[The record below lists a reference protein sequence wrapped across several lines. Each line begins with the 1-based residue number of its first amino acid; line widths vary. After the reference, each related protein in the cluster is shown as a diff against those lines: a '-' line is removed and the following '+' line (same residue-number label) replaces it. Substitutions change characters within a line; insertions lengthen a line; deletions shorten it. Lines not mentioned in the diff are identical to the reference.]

1 MAEKINVLT
10 VQREISDF
18 SLVNEI
24 DRQNDL
30 FNFAKLAGIDRM
42 DVLPFV
48 RLFELYKPAPDVSS
62 MSEILLNYMLA
73 NNGSG
78 SFIPDIDLNITNS
91 GNKPWEY
98 FIPKDIPKDDIRIN
112 TPARTL
118 VKLGDNYLYI
128 PSGQLMDYRIEDIRS
143 EFNTF
148 MFTPIHTKPS
158 MLRCISK
165 KDRILPIANLTPIKI
180 DNEKLFEFMQIL
192 KDEGIPMRKDYFYT
206 DMIYSTL
213 KDMSLSVIYSN
224 YLKDDEALFNKAISQ
239 YVIGYKNALMDKK
252 NQRLVVESKLQKKLL
267 LSFIPK
273 DIKYDP
279 IWSVNKIMNLLTPE
293 IQNYVKSAYKARQGF
308 IEAFTKNTCQH
319 IHEYFL
325 SRNAL
330 TIQKRRKAY
339 NKLRTFIDTSS
350 KSDTGWLTCKN
361 CSFNALCPHV
371 KILIESELNDVKYS
385 DILAKLDRYVNHDA
399 MDGYYEGDTLIAT
412 GYDIKYCK
420 ICSEHIPSMGDISA
434 GSDQYRDTYKDI
446 NSKLWAYS
454 NVIYGHLKFNPLVNV
469 QDFAIL
475 ITNNILPVIA
485 TIDTMGDGDLISV
498 MNSYIQ
504 SGEISP
510 KLDLYI
516 WLFIYA
522 YVLHMIRENITNPSP
537 HHVKV
542 RLATTETKTGRN
554 MAAYAEALFA
564 HIKANHRGLIDYVKS
579 DSYEDMFKRAYTL
592 LANSNIQFAIERMY
606 SRAYELFNFML
617 NSTHFHFTYDI
628 YNMMKSATTQHAL
641 TSTTEEYEKT
651 IENIL
656 GETMIEAS
664 KKTDVVALR
673 DIPHVDTANEAISP
687 DVKIDIS
694 NYDKYY
700 RSIVL
705 RTYDIYYKWF
715 HHTLTSSDHG
725 HAYDLFDSLKHYDRI
740 GKDIKRYKYRI
751 VSNSFKCEKDYRRRI
766 FTHPYELTS
775 IISKNGDT
783 YDWDIIVYDDGT
795 EAPRGTKL
803 DKPKAI
809 VDYKSSKM
817 NILRSKTDE
826 INTRTVIEKYLYNNN
841 IKDFFTFYEVLCP
854 KDGIHTYDDNEVCT
868 KCGYDKRLQYA
879 QPAYYEKYKDKF
891 EAEMKIVTTDAVNT
905 DIIKDKKTTDVNE
918 SFVLITQSDRLIT
931 EDVAN
936 YVKQAQQWKYN
947 NLSIID
953 VARLINIRQD
963 VMFYLGAMSG
973 LTYKY
978 VMNAAT
984 MDNAPKP
991 AVKTSSQIALL
1002 YGSYLN
1008 IASLYNLIRIS
1019 NNIDNLYKPILNK
1032 HPNSISLAAKLKI
1045 DGCVKYS
1052 TRIDVIKAKES
1063 PESIYLCILQSLCEL
1078 IMDVVKTGTDEFYT
1092 ECGKYLIQN
1101 VLKEQTSYCKPVEPD
1116 ISLIRKRKDI
1126 NLQERVEYDR
1136 IYEEEYDVEDLQ
1148 MFVNDADYT
1157 GYNDTLE

>member
-48 RLFELYKPAPDVSS
+48 RLFELYKPAPDV
-62 MSEILLNYMLA
+62 MAMPEILLNYMLA
-73 NNGSG
+73 NNKSG
-78 SFIPDIDLNITNS
+78 SFVPDIDLNINNS

-112 TPARTL
+112 TPSRTL
-118 VKLGDNYLYI
+118 VKLGDTYLYI
-128 PSGQLMDYRIEDIRS
+128 PIGQLMDYKIEDMRS
-143 EFNTF
+143 EFDTF
-148 MFTPIHTKPS
+148 MFTPIRTQPFT
-158 MLRCISK
+158 LRCISK
-165 KDRILPIANLTPIKI
+165 KDKQIPISKLVPIKI
-180 DNEKLFEFMQIL
+180 DSKELLEFIQML
-192 KDEGIPMRKDYFYT
+192 KDEGIPILKNYFYV
-206 DMIYSTL
+206 DMLYAAFTN
-213 KDMSLSVIYSN
+213 MGLSVIYSN
-224 YLKDDEALFNKAISQ
+224 FLKDNESLFNRAMSQ
-239 YVIGYKNALMDKK
+239 YVIRYKNALMNKK
-252 NQRLVVESKLQKKLL
+252 NQRLVIESKLQKKLL

-279 IWSVNKIMNLLTPE
+279 MWPVDKIMNLLTPE
-293 IQNYVKSAYKARQGF
+293 IQNYIKSAYKARQGF
-308 IEAFTKNTCQH
+308 IESFTKNTCQH

-325 SRNAL
+325 SRNAQ
-330 TIQKRRKAY
+330 TVQKRRKAY
-339 NKLRTFIDTSS
+339 SKLRTFINTGS
-350 KSDTGWLTCKN
+350 KDDTGWLTCKN

-371 KILIESELNDVKYS
+371 KVLIEAELNDTKYS
-385 DILAKLDRYVNHDA
+385 DTLAKLDRFVNHNA
-399 MDGYYEGDTLIAT
+399 IEHGDEVLSN
-412 GYDIKYCK
+412 YDIKYCK

-469 QDFAIL
+469 QDFAIM
-475 ITNNILPVIA
+475 ITNNILPILA
-485 TIDTMGDGDLISV
+485 TIDTMGDSDLISV
-498 MNSYIQ
+498 MNTYTQ

-522 YVLHMIRENITNPSP
+522 YVLHMIRENIANPSP
-537 HHVKV
+537 HHIKV
-542 RLATTETKTGRN
+542 RLATTESKTGRN
-554 MAAYAEALFA
+554 VAAYAEALFS
-564 HIKANHRGLIDYVKS
+564 HIKTNHRGLIDYVKS

-617 NSTHFHFTYDI
+617 NSTHFHFTFDI
-628 YNMMKSATTQHAL
+628 YNMMNRDGDDMST
-641 TSTTEEYEKT
+641 TTEEYEKT
-651 IENIL
+651 IESIL

-673 DIPHVDTANEAISP
+673 DIPRVNIANEAINA
-687 DVKIDIS
+687 DVKVDIS
-694 NYDKYY
+694 NYGKYY

-715 HHTLTSSDHG
+715 HSTDR
-725 HAYDLFDSLKHYDRI
+725 AFELFDPLKHYDRV

-751 VSNSFKCEKDYRRRI
+751 VSNSFRCEKDYKRRVY
-766 FTHPYELTS
+766 THPYELTS
-775 IISKNGDT
+775 IINKNGDV
-783 YDWDIIVYDDGT
+783 YNWDTIVYDDGT

-803 DKPKAI
+803 DKPKTI

-826 INTRTVIEKYLYNNN
+826 ISARTVIDKYLYNNN

-854 KDGIHTYDDNEVCT
+854 KEGIHTYDDKEVCT
-868 KCGYDKRLQYA
+868 KCGYNKEPLPD
-879 QPAYYEKYKDKF
+879 YYEKYKDKF
-891 EAEMKIVTTDAVNT
+891 EAEMKIVTTDIVNT
-905 DIIKDKKTTDVNE
+905 NVIDKVSTDSVDK
-918 SFVLITQSDRLIT
+918 SYVLITQSDKLIT
-931 EDVAN
+931 EDIAG
-936 YVKQAQQWKYN
+936 YIKQAQQWRYN
-947 NLSIID
+947 NLSILD
-953 VARLINIRQD
+953 VAKLINIRQD

-984 MDNAPKP
+984 IDNAPKP
-991 AVKTSSQIALL
+991 TTKTSSQINLL

-1019 NNIDNLYKPILNK
+1019 NNIDNLYKPIMNK
-1032 HPNSISLAAKLKI
+1032 YPNAIALASKLKI
-1045 DGCVKYS
+1045 DGCAKYD

-1078 IMDVVKTGTDEFYT
+1078 IIDVTKTGSDEFYID
-1092 ECGKYLIQN
+1092 CGKYLIQN
-1101 VLKEQTSYCKPVEPD
+1101 VLREQTAFCKAVEPD
-1116 ISLIRKRKDI
+1116 VSLIRKRKDI